1 MIISKPRGNTL
12 FALSM
17 FLLICFGLL
26 GYTAYNF
33 FTYEQRFWYQYVIF
47 LIITPI
53 AFFVLWKTVLSY
65 KIIRL
70 GKGKMSVKYPFF
82 FKEKVFYMKDLGNWK
97 EEIIKTQGTAFR
109 ELQLNFKNGKV
120 GLSSQENGEYNKIHA
135 YVKTKHQ
142 KNYR

>member
-33 FTYEQRFWYQYVIF
+33 LNNEQRFWYQYTII

-53 AFFVLWKTVLSY
+53 ALVVLWKTILSY

-82 FKEKVFYMKDLGNWK
+82 FKEKVFYMKDLESWK

-109 ELQLNFKNGKV
+109 ELKMNFKNGAV
-120 GLSSQENGEYNKIHA
+120 ALSSQENGEYNKIHS
-135 YVKTKHQ
+135 YVRTKHP
-142 KNYR
+142 KNY